1 MVSGDGRGRRHD
13 VHDLAFDIGLRH
25 GVVLAP
31 LVIEDRVLA
40 DLRARERL
48 LALEIDRDGVPL

>member
-1 MVSGDGRGRRHD
+1 VVSGDGRGRRHD

-40 DLRARERL
+40 DL